1 VTKTLALTTATLLLA
16 LGGTACLPQHDGT
29 LPQHRAVVDNGL
41 EEYFTPAALEETP

>member
-1 VTKTLALTTATLLLA
+1 MTKHLITAAATLLLA